1 MEATDNAPLQG
12 RALLR
17 HLLQSEHPDKQAVR
31 KACVED
37 LEGAIPESLRAEV
50 WMVLLGVSTKDRFLL
65 DDSIRDTKQDL
76 HNQRVIRVD
85 TNRTRANLALFRTE
99 EMKSLVERLLT
110 FYCKRRGI
118 KYKQGLN
125 EVLAPFL
132 ILRPSPRLPDGV
144 VFNLFYSFVDRFL
157 PHMYCDEDFIALQC
171 ALRLFRLLLQYH
183 DPELCHSLDQ
193 YNLVPELY
201 ATPWF
206 LTLFSRNVPLELLFE
221 VWDFYLLNDKGDG
234 RTLHFY
240 HCVAFVLINRDAI
253 LSIPPS
259 DLPIFLTSVLGQNS
273 TDSKSSSPGGG
284 DGNGEGSGEQDLA
297 SIEAAKTEEVL
308 KAVNEIYTLSSR
320 KDIQKIFDLGAK
332 IKANSPAAVT
342 AEMYRILFH
351 PVKTSSWEVEHFE
364 ELPCLLSNAKDV
376 LSDTLQTV
384 IALDCRPL
392 DEFELAHLKDA
403 FHLNP
408 ELLAH
413 PEALTSAL
421 SQVRK
426 HSELEAESS
435 VHYVVFGSAKQDEQV
450 ETMFILHLLQS
461 GLKHVSKLKGHWE
474 ALRPLAQT
482 VCGPPKVALYTG
494 DLQERPTAESK
505 DSWMSLVVSGID
517 KTKDGVLSLG
527 ESSKAWLKSQSQTI
541 GSDFDANRST
551 VRRLS
556 SLLPFNQAN
565 AKSTKETNSRSYP
578 TSNQTKLQNPSDRK
592 STNTDG
598 SWMNLHDWA
607 NFLSD
612 EKGSPSVNMFDA
624 RKATFEDKLVSI
636 KDETCILAV
645 GNGFIY
651 ELEQKAD
658 EKR

>member
-1 MEATDNAPLQG
+1 MEASDDSRLHG

-17 HLLQSEHPDKQAVR
+17 HLLQSEHPDKEEVR
-31 KACVED
+31 RACLQELKGNIPVE
-37 LEGAIPESLRAEV
+37 LRADV

-85 TNRTRANLALFRTE
+85 TNRTRANLPLFRTE
-99 EMKSLVERLLT
+99 ETKSLVARLLT

-157 PHMYCDEDFIALQC
+157 PHMYCDEDFLALQC
-171 ALRLFRLLLQYH
+171 TLRLFRLLLQYH
-183 DPELCHSLDQ
+183 DPELCHQLDQ

-206 LTLFSRNVPLELLFE
+206 LTLFARNVPLELLFE
-221 VWDFYLLNDKGDG
+221 VWDFYLLHDKADG

-240 HCVAFVLINRDAI
+240 HCVAFVLINREAI

-273 TDSKSSSPGGG
+273 TDKSSGGG
-284 DGNGEGSGEQDLA
+284 NDDEDA
-297 SIEAAKTEEVL
+297 SLEAAKTEEVL
-308 KAVNEIYTLSSR
+308 KAVSEIHTLSSR
-320 KDIQKIFDLGAK
+320 EDIKRIFELGAE
-332 IKANSPAAVT
+332 IKDSTPGAVT

-351 PVKTSSWEVEHFE
+351 PVSTTSSEVEHLE
-364 ELPCLLSNAKDV
+364 SLPCLLSSAKGVMARPPEEVV
-376 LSDTLQTV
+376 L
-384 IALDCRPL
+384 LDCRPL
-392 DEFELAHLKDA
+392 DEFELAHIENA
-403 FHLNP
+403 FHLDP
-408 ELLAH
+408 ELLSR

-421 SQVRK
+421 SQIRK
-426 HSELEAESS
+426 ASENRATDS
-435 VHYVVFGSAKQDEQV
+435 VHYVVFGCAKQDEKI

-461 GLKHVSKLKGHWE
+461 GLKHVSKLKGQWE
-474 ALRPLAQT
+474 ALRPLTQP
-482 VCGPPKVALYTG
+482 VCGPPKVALYNTPLK
-494 DLQERPTAESK
+494 DASLQDSG
-505 DSWMSLVVSGID
+505 DSWMSFVVSGLD
-517 KTKDGVLSLG
+517 KTKDGVLSIG
-527 ESSKAWLKSQSQTI
+527 ESSKAWLKSQSQTL
-541 GSDFDANRST
+541 STDFDANRST

-556 SLLPFNQAN
+556 NFLPFGQPSGKGSKPTQQRGNQRP
-565 AKSTKETNSRSYP
+565 SNS
-578 TSNQTKLQNPSDRK
+578 NSDRSK
-592 STNTDG
+592 PQVPAKNPKKQAQAGDTWVT
-598 SWMNLHDWA
+598 LHDWA
-607 NFLSD
+607 TFLSD
-612 EKGSPSVNMFDA
+612 ETGSQSVNMFDA
-624 RKATFEDKLVSI
+624 RKASFEDRIVSI
-636 KDETCILAV
+636 IDETCILAV